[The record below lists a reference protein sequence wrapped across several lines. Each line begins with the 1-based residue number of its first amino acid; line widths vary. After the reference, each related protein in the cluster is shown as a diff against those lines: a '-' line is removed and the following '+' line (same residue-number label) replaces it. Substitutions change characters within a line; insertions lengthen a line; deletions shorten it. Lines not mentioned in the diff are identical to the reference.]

1 MLLVTGATGYVGA
14 ALVALLRERGLAVR
28 AAVRTPERARLLPPG
43 VPWVVAELTDP
54 AAMRRAAEGCEG
66 VFHLAA
72 SVGRSAEET
81 RRLNVVGTTTVLAAA
96 RAAGVRRFVHTSSG
110 AAIVDSTGLVSEHA
124 TGSTALVDPYS
135 TSKAEAERLVLAANG
150 ISAGIGAGNDAGI
163 SAGISAGNGA
173 GDALE
178 TVVLNPASIYGP
190 SPAGPSSYN
199 ALFAA
204 AARGEVAE
212 VVDATVGWVLA
223 EDVALGHLLAYRHG
237 RGGQRYVLCG
247 EIAGFG
253 AVLHRYAELVG
264 SPHRVRALPPG
275 SSLGPDAS
283 TFASRSE
290 VYGKLG
296 PVRVDDTG
304 ARALGFEPT
313 GLADGL
319 ARTAAWMSGATGP
332 G

>member
-28 AAVRTPERARLLPPG
+28 GAVRTPERARLLPPG
-43 VPWVVAELTDP
+43 VSWAVAELTDP

-81 RRLNVVGTTTVLAAA
+81 RRLNVVGTATVLAAA

-150 ISAGIGAGNDAGI
+150 IGAGI
-163 SAGISAGNGA
+163 SAGIGAGNGA

>member
-28 AAVRTPERARLLPPG
+28 AAVRTPERAGLLPPG

-150 ISAGIGAGNDAGI
+150 ISAGNG
-163 SAGISAGNGA
+163 AGNGA

-178 TVVLNPASIYGP
+178 TVVLNPAGIYGP

>member
-43 VPWVVAELTDP
+43 VSWAVAELTDP

-81 RRLNVVGTTTVLAAA
+81 RRLNVVGTATVLAAA

-150 ISAGIGAGNDAGI
+150 ISAGI
-163 SAGISAGNGA
+163 SAGNGA
-173 GDALE
+173 GNSAGNRDGDALK

>member
-43 VPWVVAELTDP
+43 VSWAVAELTDP

-135 TSKAEAERLVLAANG
+135 TSKAEPERLVLAANG
-150 ISAGIGAGNDAGI
+150 IGAGTSAGNG
-163 SAGISAGNGA
+163 AGNGA

-313 GLADGL
+313 GLAAGL

>member
-28 AAVRTPERARLLPPG
+28 AAVRAPERARLLPPG

-81 RRLNVVGTTTVLAAA
+81 RRLNVVGTATVLAAA

-110 AAIVDSTGLVSEHA
+110 AAIVDSTGLVSERA

-150 ISAGIGAGNDAGI
+150 IG
-163 SAGISAGNGA
+163 AGNGA
-173 GDALE
+173 GNGLAGDGLE

-223 EDVALGHLLAYRHG
+223 EDVALGHLLAYRRG

>member
-43 VPWVVAELTDP
+43 VSWAVAELTDP

-81 RRLNVVGTTTVLAAA
+81 RRLNVVGTATVLAAA

-150 ISAGIGAGNDAGI
+150 IGAGIGAGNG
-163 SAGISAGNGA
+163 AGNGT

>member
-43 VPWVVAELTDP
+43 VSWAVAELTDP

-81 RRLNVVGTTTVLAAA
+81 RRLNVVGTATVLAAA

-135 TSKAEAERLVLAANG
+135 TSKAEAERLVLAANR
-150 ISAGIGAGNDAGI
+150 
-163 SAGISAGNGA
+163 NGA
-173 GDALE
+173 GDGLE

>member
-28 AAVRTPERARLLPPG
+28 AAVRTPERAGLLPPG
-43 VPWVVAELTDP
+43 VPWVVAQLTDP

-72 SVGRSAEET
+72 CVGRSAEET
-81 RRLNVVGTTTVLAAA
+81 RRLNVVGTATVL
-96 RAAGVRRFVHTSSG
+96 
-110 AAIVDSTGLVSEHA
+110 
-124 TGSTALVDPYS
+124 
-135 TSKAEAERLVLAANG
+135 
-150 ISAGIGAGNDAGI
+150 ISAGIGAGNG
-163 SAGISAGNGA
+163 AGNWA

-178 TVVLNPASIYGP
+178 TGVLNPASIYGP

-199 ALFAA
+199 ALFA

>member
-43 VPWVVAELTDP
+43 VSWAVAELTDP

-81 RRLNVVGTTTVLAAA
+81 RRLNVVGTATVLAAA

-150 ISAGIGAGNDAGI
+150 ISAGNG
-163 SAGISAGNGA
+163 AGNGA

-296 PVRVDDTG
+296 PVRVDDTE

>member
-43 VPWVVAELTDP
+43 VPWAVAELTDP

-81 RRLNVVGTTTVLAAA
+81 RRLNVVGTATVLAAA

-135 TSKAEAERLVLAANG
+135 TSKADAERLVLAANG
-150 ISAGIGAGNDAGI
+150 T
-163 SAGISAGNGA
+163 SAGNGA
-173 GDALE
+173 GDGLE

-190 SPAGPSSYN
+190 SPAGPSSCN

>member
-150 ISAGIGAGNDAGI
+150 ISAGNG
-163 SAGISAGNGA
+163 AGNGA

>member
-43 VPWVVAELTDP
+43 VPWAVAELTDP

-81 RRLNVVGTTTVLAAA
+81 RRLNVVGTATVLAAA

-150 ISAGIGAGNDAGI
+150 ISAGNG
-163 SAGISAGNGA
+163 AGNGA

>member
-1 MLLVTGATGYVGA
+1 MG
-14 ALVALLRERGLAVR
+14 R
-28 AAVRTPERARLLPPG
+28 
-43 VPWVVAELTDP
+43 
-54 AAMRRAAEGCEG
+54 RRA
-66 VFHLAA
+66 HR
-72 SVGRSAEET
+72 SGRDAP
-81 RRLNVVGTTTVLAAA
+81 GP
-96 RAAGVRRFVHTSSG
+96 
-110 AAIVDSTGLVSEHA
+110 DSTGLVSERA

-150 ISAGIGAGNDAGI
+150 IENGT
-163 SAGISAGNGA
+163 GA

-178 TVVLNPASIYGP
+178 TAVLNPASIYGP

-264 SPHRVRALPPG
+264 GPHRVRALPPG

-304 ARALGFEPT
+304 ARALGFEPA

-319 ARTAAWMSGATGP
+319 ARTAAWMSSSAGP

>member
-43 VPWVVAELTDP
+43 VPWAVAELTDP

-72 SVGRSAEET
+72 SVGPSAEET
-81 RRLNVVGTTTVLAAA
+81 RRLNVVGTATVLGAA

-110 AAIVDSTGLVSEHA
+110 AAIVDSTGLVSERA
-124 TGSTALVDPYS
+124 TSSTALVDPYS

-150 ISAGIGAGNDAGI
+150 N
-163 SAGISAGNGA
+163 GNGN
-173 GDALE
+173 ALE
-178 TVVLNPASIYGP
+178 TVVLNPAGIYGP

-296 PVRVDDTG
+296 PVRVDDTE

-319 ARTAAWMSGATGP
+319 ARTAAWMSSAGP

>member
-28 AAVRTPERARLLPPG
+28 AAVRSPERAGLLPPG

-54 AAMRRAAEGCEG
+54 AAMSRAAEGCEG

-81 RRLNVVGTTTVLAAA
+81 RRLNVVGTATVLAAA

-135 TSKAEAERLVLAANG
+135 TSKAGAERLVLAANG
-150 ISAGIGAGNDAGI
+150 IGAGIGAGN
-163 SAGISAGNGA
+163 SARNGA

-204 AARGEVAE
+204 AARGEVDE

-253 AVLHRYAELVG
+253 AVLHHYAELVG